1 MRWLHVALAKL
12 HREFVPFYCWNSM
25 SHPSCR
31 SIIEEFFKNQ
41 YSTNQRFVMLNA
53 LALGA
58 RELTSV
64 PSPSVLKPV
73 LDRMS
78 FPSRLLPPHLHQ
90 KYLGSSTQRLNPVS
104 LMLDS
109 ISREAIGRHKDAIV
123 EKVPEVI
130 RERRLQIRKP
140 TKVTEVKPLPTNV
153 ALQLPTMRVTFPIV
167 AAEFFLAP
175 LINHFW
181 LFLRD
186 EQTREERT
194 AHRDA
199 LHRYRGAGTGLILS
213 AMVLAHFLG
222 TLAVLVHASQNAPEW
237 LAVIAPDALELAVT
251 VGTRPLSQGEVDED
265 DEGRSPDGLAGETRG
280 KEATV
285 LTTALEL
292 ALVILDG
299 CLQLDGG
306 RSLGL
311 DHTALLM
318 GAGEWAGH
326 VFARLE
332 KGALLS
338 GGGGE
343 QALKLKRAA
352 AGVLLKV
359 DELTSRWRR
368 SMVDVR

>member
-1 MRWLHVALAKL
+1 
-12 HREFVPFYCWNSM
+12 
-25 SHPSCR
+25 
-31 SIIEEFFKNQ
+31 
-41 YSTNQRFVMLNA
+41 MLNS

-58 RELTSV
+58 RELASL
-64 PSPSVLKPV
+64 PSPSVLQPDV
-73 LDRMS
+73 SERS
-78 FPSRLLPPHLHQ
+78 FPSKLLPPHLHQ
-90 KYLGSSTQRLNPVS
+90 KYLGTSAQHLNVVS
-104 LMLDS
+104 RMLDS
-109 ISREAIGRHKDAIV
+109 ISREAVDRDKDASV
-123 EKVPEVI
+123 EKVPELV
-130 RERRLQIRKP
+130 RERRLRIRKP
-140 TKVTEVKPLPTNV
+140 DKVMEVKPTPTNV
-153 ALQLPTMRVTFPIV
+153 ALRSPSTKVPFTTV
-167 AAEFFLAP
+167 ATEFFLAP

-186 EQTREERT
+186 EQAREERT

-213 AMVLAHFLG
+213 PMVLAHFLG
-222 TLAVLVHASQNAPEW
+222 TLAVLVHISQNAPEW

-251 VGTRPLSQGEVDED
+251 VGTKPLSQGEIDDDD
-265 DEGRSPDGLAGETRG
+265 DEEQSPNGLAGETRG
-280 KEATV
+280 KEASV

-292 ALVILDG
+292 ALVVLDG

-326 VFARLE
+326 VFAQLE

-343 QALKLKRAA
+343 QAVKLKRAA